1 MGSSAHVA
9 QGDPLT
15 PPKAIQAVGDLKP
28 SFEEILKR
36 TQRASASVAMRILG
50 DAESVG
56 DVLQDAYLNVFRSL
70 ERFRGD
76 SKYETWVYRIVVN
89 SALGHLR
96 ARNRITHRECSLEV
110 CSPVVADVAREDPN
124 EATAATV
131 DLISLLDKVPNATRE
146 LLVMRYGMGYSV
158 RMIAEATDQTEANV
172 KVRLYRARKQL
183 ALLFAQEAALGGAE
197 GANQGEALISW

>member
-1 MGSSAHVA
+1 MGSPSYPS
-9 QGDPLT
+9 QGDTLT
-15 PPKAIQAVGDLKP
+15 APKALQAVGDLKP

-36 TQRASASVAMRILG
+36 TQRASASLAMRILG

-56 DVLQDAYLNVFRSL
+56 DVLQDAYLNVYRSL

-76 SKYETWVYRIVVN
+76 SKCETWVYRIVVN

-110 CSPVVADVAREDPN
+110 CSPIASEVSREDPN
-124 EATAATV
+124 ESTAAVV
-131 DLISLLDKVPNATRE
+131 DLIALLDRVPLSTRE

-158 RMIAEATDQTEANV
+158 RMIADATGQTESNV

-183 ALLFAQEAALGGAE
+183 ALLFAQEAANSATE
-197 GANQGEALISW
+197 GANDGDPLISW

>member
-1 MGSSAHVA
+1 
-9 QGDPLT
+9 L
-15 PPKAIQAVGDLKP
+15 QAVGDLKP
-28 SFEEILKR
+28 SFEEILKM
-36 TQRASASVAMRILG
+36 TQRASATLAMRILG

-56 DVLQDAYLNVFRSL
+56 DVLQDAYLNVYRSL

-96 ARNRITHRECSLEV
+96 ARNRLTNRECSLEV
-110 CSPVVADVAREDPN
+110 CSPTVAVSREDPN
-124 EATAATV
+124 ESTAAAV
-131 DLISLLDKVPNATRE
+131 DLIALLDKVPESTRE

-158 RMIAEATDQTEANV
+158 RMIADVSSQTEANV

-183 ALLFAQEAALGGAE
+183 ALLFAQEASVSSAE
-197 GANQGEALISW
+197 GANHGDPLISW

>member
-1 MGSSAHVA
+1 M
-9 QGDPLT
+9 
-15 PPKAIQAVGDLKP
+15 
-28 SFEEILKR
+28 
-36 TQRASASVAMRILG
+36 TQRASAALAMRILG

-56 DVLQDAYLNVFRSL
+56 DVLQDAYLNVYRSL

-96 ARNRITHRECSLEV
+96 ARNRLTNRECSLEV
-110 CSPVVADVAREDPN
+110 CSPTVVVSREDPN
-124 EATAATV
+124 ESTAAAV
-131 DLISLLDKVPNATRE
+131 DLIALLDKVPESTRE

-158 RMIAEATDQTEANV
+158 RMIADVSSQTEANV

-183 ALLFAQEAALGGAE
+183 ALLFAQEASVSSAE
-197 GANQGEALISW
+197 GANHGDPLISW